1 MDIRIIKIVP
11 VYQDFFAENDR
22 LYVTVLQRI
31 DIEYEIR
38 DDEIKIQGVY
48 SIGKDDLGK
57 ENLEIDYLKQ
67 KIKET
72 LIKVI
77 QEL

>member
-11 VYQDFFAENDR
+11 IYQDFFADDT
-22 LYVTVLQRI
+22 LMYMTVLQKI
-31 DIEYEIR
+31 TVEYEIR
-38 DDEIKIQGVY
+38 GNENTIQGIH
-48 SIGKDDLGK
+48 SIEKDDLGK
-57 ENLEIDYLKQ
+57 ENLTIDYLKQ

-72 LIKVI
+72 LVKAV